1 MGKFGLGKLQSFE
14 TINKIIKLNSKKRER
29 ERENETSFRVFIC
42 EMKIKKYNNL
52 LVFLFLY
59 SLSKNTHT
67 MNKFDRK

>member
-1 MGKFGLGKLQSFE
+1 VSFQY
-14 TINKIIKLNSKKRER
+14 NLNSKISNSKKRER